1 MTTFIEERLSECVA
15 AGFQVV
21 PAYKTGIVESDNGD
35 EDRNQERTKAKRRMA
50 AAWRNFSREEFDD
63 LLEMFHVAGGSWLGF
78 RFKDWTDYQVIGG
91 SLGNAPSGSTPVQ
104 LVKVYGPRGGLTRTR
119 IIKKPVAGTITVY
132 QDDGAG
138 NFIEKPG
145 TTDTTAGFFTPT
157 TAWTLGR
164 ALRAD
169 FEFDIAVRFV
179 SDEFPATF
187 ESSQNFITANAE
199 LIEDFRA

>member
-1 MTTFIEERLSECVA
+1 MPFIEERLSDCVA

-35 EDRNQERTKAKRRMA
+35 EDRNMDRTKAKRRLSCS
-50 AAWRNFSREEFDD
+50 WRNFSRADFDD
-63 LLEMFHVAGGSWLGF
+63 LNEMFHVAAGSWLGF
-78 RFKDWTDYQVIGG
+78 RFKDWTDFQVVGG
-91 SLGNAPSGSTPVQ
+91 SLGVAPSGSTAVQ
-104 LVKVYGPRGGLTRTR
+104 LVKIYGPRGGQSRTR
-119 IIKKPVAGTITVY
+119 IIKKPVAGTVTVY

-138 NFIEKPG
+138 NFIAKLG
-145 TTDTTAGFFTPT
+145 AIDTTTGLFIPT
-157 TAWTLGR
+157 TAWTAGR

-187 ESSQNFITANAE
+187 ESSQNYITANAE
-199 LIEDFRA
+199 LIEDFRG